1 MRAEVPGRGA
11 PGVAGLY
18 FDLRS
23 RLMQVEHVGEVR
35 SKSLRAASRTL
46 GEFLD
51 RDPRAAEL
59 LRNEGPLPDRSGYLQ
74 VFLSAC
80 ASEGLVELRLERRRR
95 IAEIAARDLASG
107 LSLEEV
113 GAALADVA
121 DACLAAALKE
131 VGAPSG
137 LAIIGMGKLGGRELN
152 YSSDIDLM
160 FVADG
165 DIEAATAGAESILR
179 ALGEFSPQGQG
190 YRIDGDLRPE
200 GRSGALVRSLDGFI
214 EYYRRWAHAWEFQAL
229 IKART
234 SAGNEELGNALID
247 AARPFVYPQDVDP
260 ERVANI
266 RAMKQRV
273 EDHALRAARRSKRS
287 EMDDVK
293 LGPGEIRDIEFSVQL
308 LQLVHG
314 GSDETVRER
323 STLGALQALVAGGYV
338 ADDDG
343 SVLSAAYRWLRTVE
357 HRLQLWQERQ
367 VHKLP
372 TDDEG
377 MSRLARVLG
386 FEDSPAA
393 SAAQRFDEAHAR
405 VLSDVRD
412 GFEKLFYRPMI
423 EALAESG
430 PQRLSE
436 RALRERLQAFG
447 FRDVERAARTLGS
460 LVAGTSRRARLFRVL
475 TPALLRFL
483 AATPQPDQGLL
494 SFLRLGE
501 ALHDRIDVL
510 GAFRDNPPGLHLLAH
525 VLGSGK
531 LLGEVLTHVPE
542 ELTAIAE
549 RPADDAQIAPPKDRD
564 RLAREAIATLSWR
577 DPERHLDG
585 LRRFKRREMLRV
597 ALNDVGGAWDS
608 DSVGMS
614 LSNIADA
621 CLEAALRDLDVP
633 FAVIGMGK
641 LGGQELAYSSD
652 IDVMFVHDCE
662 PRVADRIATTLLKTI
677 GEVTPEGQAF
687 RIDAALRPEGKAGP
701 LVRSL
706 SSYREYYE
714 RWANPWEHLALV
726 KSRGAAGDID
736 LARRFVQAAHGFAF
750 RDGPSPDALAEI
762 RHLKA
767 RMERE
772 RIPRG
777 SDPRR
782 HFKLGPGGTSDI
794 EFAVQILQVQHGTDI
809 DELRVTRTLDALR
822 AAAEHD
828 LVSDEDVRRL
838 DAAYRWLGRLRNKL

>member
-1 MRAEVPGRGA
+1 
-11 PGVAGLY
+11 
-18 FDLRS
+18 
-23 RLMQVEHVGEVR
+23 
-35 SKSLRAASRTL
+35 
-46 GEFLD
+46 
-51 RDPRAAEL
+51 
-59 LRNEGPLPDRSGYLQ
+59 
-74 VFLSAC
+74 
-80 ASEGLVELRLERRRR
+80 
-95 IAEIAARDLASG
+95 
-107 LSLEEV
+107 
-113 GAALADVA
+113 
-121 DACLAAALKE
+121 
-131 VGAPSG
+131 
-137 LAIIGMGKLGGRELN
+137 
-152 YSSDIDLM
+152 
-160 FVADG
+160 
-165 DIEAATAGAESILR
+165 
-179 ALGEFSPQGQG
+179 
-190 YRIDGDLRPE
+190 
-200 GRSGALVRSLDGFI
+200 
-214 EYYRRWAHAWEFQAL
+214 
-229 IKART
+229 
-234 SAGNEELGNALID
+234 
-247 AARPFVYPQDVDP
+247 
-260 ERVANI
+260 
-266 RAMKQRV
+266 
-273 EDHALRAARRSKRS
+273 
-287 EMDDVK
+287 
-293 LGPGEIRDIEFSVQL
+293 
-308 LQLVHG
+308 
-314 GSDETVRER
+314 
-323 STLGALQALVAGGYV
+323 
-338 ADDDG
+338 
-343 SVLSAAYRWLRTVE
+343 
-357 HRLQLWQERQ
+357 
-367 VHKLP
+367 
-372 TDDEG
+372 
-377 MSRLARVLG
+377 
-386 FEDSPAA
+386 
-393 SAAQRFDEAHAR
+393 
-405 VLSDVRD
+405 
-412 GFEKLFYRPMI
+412 
-423 EALAESG
+423 
-430 PQRLSE
+430 
-436 RALRERLQAFG
+436 
-447 FRDVERAARTLGS
+447 
-460 LVAGTSRRARLFRVL
+460 VL

-736 LARRFVQAAHGFAF
+736 LARRFVKAAHGFAF

-838 DAAYRWLGRLRNKL
+838 DAAYRWLGRLRNKSFLMVGRPVDVLPAKPEDMEALGIAMGYLEQPRQELDDAYLRTTRITRRIAEPVIYG